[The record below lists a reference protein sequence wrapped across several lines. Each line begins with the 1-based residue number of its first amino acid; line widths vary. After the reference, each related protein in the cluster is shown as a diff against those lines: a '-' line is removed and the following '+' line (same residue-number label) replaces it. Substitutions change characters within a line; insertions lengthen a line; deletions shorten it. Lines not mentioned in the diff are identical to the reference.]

1 MKPSIPMDTF
11 LHSISLDICVAFKH
25 YYEHNE
31 MQIAN
36 ELLTAYRNIRRH
48 ISKGEDGKRHGARQA
63 YDAMQS

>member
-11 LHSISLDICVAFKH
+11 LHNISLDICEAFK
-25 YYEHNE
+25 YYYAKND

-36 ELLTAYRNIRRH
+36 ELLTSYRNIRRH